1 MILSLI
7 TLALGIAVG
16 MSIRNEQIIDRYNK
30 NFDQV
35 DREVRTELELN
46 RNLVKS
52 YKQDIERLKQ
62 QIQRLKDERR

>member
-1 MILSLI
+1 MVLTLV

-30 NFDQV
+30 NFDQI
-35 DREVRTELELN
+35 DRDIRTELELN

-62 QIQRLKDERR
+62 QIQRLKDEKY

>member
-1 MILSLI
+1 MILTLI
-7 TLALGIAVG
+7 ALALGIAVG

-52 YKQDIERLKQ
+52 YKQDIARLKQ